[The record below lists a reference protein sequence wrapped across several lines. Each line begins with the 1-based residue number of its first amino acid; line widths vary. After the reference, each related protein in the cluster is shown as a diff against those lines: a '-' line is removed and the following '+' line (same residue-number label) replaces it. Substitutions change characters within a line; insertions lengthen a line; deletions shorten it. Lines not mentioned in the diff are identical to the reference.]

1 MRPKR
6 PARKPTRPRTT
17 EIRRDAAGIDIGARR
32 IHVAIDPERDPRPV
46 REFQTF
52 TQDLYALADWLE
64 ACGVRTVAMESTG
77 VFWIPLFQILEARGL
92 EVCLVNA
99 HHMKHVPGRKTDIAD
114 CQWLQYLH
122 ACGLLTASFRPA
134 QSICGLRSL
143 LRHRE
148 SLIQAAASHVQRMQK
163 ALDQMNLQLHHVI
176 SDITGMTGLA
186 IMDAILGGER
196 DPTTLAALRNR
207 RIHATAE
214 TITKSLVGDYRPE
227 HVFTLRQ
234 SLDAYRYYQTL
245 MVECDVE
252 IERHLT
258 ALPDARPGVGAA
270 PASATRRKP
279 RGNEPN
285 FDLRAHLHRLF
296 GVDLTTIPGI
306 DVLTAH
312 TILTEVGPDLSKF
325 PTPDAFASW
334 LGLCPDNRISG
345 GKVLSVKTRR
355 VKNRAALALRMS
367 AQAVQGSRAALGGYY
382 RRMRAKLGGPKAIT
396 ATAHK
401 LARVVYHLIKTG
413 QPYDES
419 IFRKYEEAHR
429 DRVQQRLQAQA
440 AALGLRLVPA
450 TVVP

>member
-1 MRPKR
+1 MRPR
-6 PARKPTRPRTT
+6 RLARKPARQRTAA
-17 EIRRDAAGIDIGARR
+17 IRRDAAGIDIGARG
-32 IHVAIDPERDPRPV
+32 IHVAVDPERDARPV

-64 ACGVRTVAMESTG
+64 SCGARTVAMESTG

-99 HHMKHVPGRKTDIAD
+99 RHVKHVPGRKTDIAD

-122 ACGLLTASFRPA
+122 SVGLLTASFRPA

-148 SLIQAAASHVQRMQK
+148 SLIQAAAAHVQRMQK

-176 SDITGMTGLA
+176 SDITGLTGLA
-186 IMDAILGGER
+186 IIDAMLAGER
-196 DPTTLAALRNR
+196 DPAKLAALRNR
-207 RIHATAE
+207 RIHASVE
-214 TITKSLVGDYRPE
+214 TVTKSLVGDYRPE

-234 SLDAYRYYQTL
+234 SLGAYRYHQQL
-245 MVECDVE
+245 VAECDVE

-258 ALPDARPGVGAA
+258 TIPNAQPGVSAP

-279 RGNEPN
+279 RGNEPR
-285 FDLRAHLHRLF
+285 FDLRTHLHRIF

-312 TILTEVGPDLSKF
+312 TLLTEVGPELSKF
-325 PTPDAFASW
+325 PTPAAFASW

-382 RRMRAKLGGPKAIT
+382 RRMRAKLGGPMAIT

-401 LARVVYHLIKTG
+401 LARVVYHLIATG

-419 IFRKYEEAHR
+419 VFLKHEASHRERVRK
-429 DRVQQRLQAQA
+429 RLHAQA
-440 AALGLRLVPA
+440 AALGFKLVPS

>member
-1 MRPKR
+1 
-6 PARKPTRPRTT
+6 
-17 EIRRDAAGIDIGARR
+17 
-32 IHVAIDPERDPRPV
+32 V
-46 REFQTF
+46 
-52 TQDLYALADWLE
+52 
-64 ACGVRTVAMESTG
+64 
-77 VFWIPLFQILEARGL
+77 
-92 EVCLVNA
+92 
-99 HHMKHVPGRKTDIAD
+99 KHVPGRKTDFAD

-122 ACGLLTASFRPA
+122 SVGLLTPSFRPA
-134 QSICGLRSL
+134 QHICGLRSL

-148 SLIQAAASHVQRMQK
+148 SLIQAAAAHVQRMQK

-176 SDITGMTGLA
+176 SDLTGLTGLA
-186 IMDAILGGER
+186 IVDAILTGER
-196 DPTTLAALRNR
+196 DATKLAALRNWR
-207 RIHATAE
+207 VHASEE
-214 TITKSLVGDYRPE
+214 TIRKALVGDYRPE

-234 SLDAYRYYQTL
+234 SLGAYRYYQQL
-245 MVECDVE
+245 VAECDVE

-258 ALPDARPGVGAA
+258 AIPDARPGLCVSPPA
-270 PASATRRKP
+270 PVARRKP
-279 RGNEPN
+279 RGNQPH

-312 TILTEVGPDLSKF
+312 TLLTEVGPDLSKF
-325 PTPDAFASW
+325 PTPSAFASW

-367 AQAVQGSRAALGGYY
+367 AQAVQSSRTSLGGYY

-401 LARVVYHLIKTG
+401 LARVVYHLVATG
-413 QPYDES
+413 QSYDES
-419 IFRKYEEAHR
+419 VFLRYEVSHR
-429 DRVQQRLQAQA
+429 DRVQKRLHAQA
-440 AALGLRLVPA
+440 AALGFKLVPA

>member
-1 MRPKR
+1 MRPRR
-6 PARKPTRPRTT
+6 PAQKPVRQRPAA
-17 EIRRDAAGIDIGARR
+17 IRVDAAGIDIGARL
-32 IHVAIDPERDPRPV
+32 IHVAVPADRDPRPV

-64 ACGVRTVAMESTG
+64 FCGIRTVAMESTG
-77 VFWIPLFQILEARGL
+77 VFWIPLFQMLDARGL

-99 HHMKHVPGRKTDIAD
+99 RHVKHVPGRNTDIAD

-122 ACGLLTASFRPA
+122 AVGLLTASFRPA
-134 QSICGLRSL
+134 QRICGLRSL

-148 SLIQAAASHVQRMQK
+148 SLIQSAAAHVQRMQK

-176 SDITGMTGLA
+176 SDLTGVTGLA
-186 IMDAILGGER
+186 IIDAIVAGER
-196 DPTTLAALRNR
+196 DPTTLAALRNWR
-207 RIHATAE
+207 VRASAE
-214 TITKSLVGDYRPE
+214 TMTKALVGDYRPE

-234 SLDAYRYYQTL
+234 SLSAYRYYQQL
-245 MVECDVE
+245 VADCDVE

-258 ALPDARPGVGAA
+258 ALPAAHPGAA
-270 PASATRRKP
+270 SSPAPIARRKR
-279 RGNEPN
+279 RGNEPH
-285 FDLRAHLHRLF
+285 FDLRTHLHRIF

-306 DVLTAH
+306 DVLTVH
-312 TILTEVGPDLSKF
+312 TLLTEIGPDLSKF

-367 AQAVQGSRAALGGYY
+367 AQAVQGSRAALGAYY

-401 LARVVYHLIKTG
+401 LARVVYHLIATG
-413 QPYDES
+413 HSYDES
-419 IFRKYEEAHR
+419 VFLKYEARHR
-429 DRVQQRLQAQA
+429 DRLQKRLHAQA
-440 AALGLRLVPA
+440 TALGFTLVP
-450 TVVP
+450 TSVVP

>member
-6 PARKPTRPRTT
+6 PARKPARQRTMA
-17 EIRRDAAGIDIGARR
+17 IRRDAAGIDIGARR
-32 IHVAIDPERDPRPV
+32 IHVAVDPERDARPV

-52 TQDLYALADWLE
+52 TQDLYALADWLK
-64 ACGVRTVAMESTG
+64 ACAVRTVAMESTG
-77 VFWIPLFQILEARGL
+77 VFWIPLFQILEARGF

-99 HHMKHVPGRKTDIAD
+99 HHVKHVPGRKTDIAD
-114 CQWLQYLH
+114 CQWLQSLH
-122 ACGLLTASFRPA
+122 AVGLLTASFRPA
-134 QSICGLRSL
+134 QTICGLRSL

-176 SDITGMTGLA
+176 SDITGLTGLA
-186 IMDAILGGER
+186 IVDAILAGER
-196 DPTTLAALRNR
+196 DATKLAALRNW

-214 TITKSLVGDYRPE
+214 TVTKALVGDYRPE
-227 HVFTLRQ
+227 HIFTLRQ
-234 SLDAYRYYQTL
+234 SVGAYRYYQQL
-245 MVECDVE
+245 VAECDVE

-258 ALPDARPGVGAA
+258 ALPDVHPGVSS
-270 PASATRRKP
+270 PPTSTVRRKP
-279 RGNEPN
+279 RGNEPG
-285 FDLRAHLHRLF
+285 FDLRTHLHRLF

-312 TILTEVGPDLSKF
+312 TLFTEVGPDLSKF

-367 AQAVQGSRAALGGYY
+367 AQAVQASRAALGGYY

-401 LARVVYHLIKTG
+401 LARVVYHLIKT
-413 QPYDES
+413 QQSYQES
-419 IFRKYEEAHR
+419 IFLKHEASHR
-429 DRVQQRLQAQA
+429 ERVHKRLHAQA